1 MKKFKNVKTGNII
14 HVNDKVAGIYTAS
27 KQYVEVD
34 AKGKE
39 IKKPENPEKPAE

>member
-14 HVNDKVAGIYTAS
+14 HVRDAVASVYSTS

-39 IKKPENPEKPAE
+39 IKKPENPENPAE